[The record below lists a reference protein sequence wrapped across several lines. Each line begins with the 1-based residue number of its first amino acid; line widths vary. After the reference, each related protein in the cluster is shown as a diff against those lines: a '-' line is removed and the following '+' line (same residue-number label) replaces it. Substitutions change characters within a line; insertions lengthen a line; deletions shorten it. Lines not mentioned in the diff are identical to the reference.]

1 MKISNFQRKKNLV
14 NKIER
19 FGMKELVVSIKLVK
33 YKIQVK

>member
-1 MKISNFQRKKNLV
+1 MKISNFQRKENLV